1 MISYKCLLEIKR
13 IVELEELKSGEIAFF
28 NNNLVLKDFNGNINY
43 VDIFLGETSFTIYG
57 IRVPV
62 KSSPNDMTD
71 NTIERV
77 LIKRTINNKG
87 EVLDYEYIG
96 DETGLEF
103 NFIEDN
109 EFYGHFES
117 DKLNE
122 MHPFNKMD
130 IQEYQISPTK
140 QYISPSQTSDA
151 IDTQFTKLPLFFK
164 NKQKTKT
171 INGVTF
177 DYYLISDVWFS
188 DFYPVESHLKDDGT
202 YANCIWLETNWRI
215 TNLSEGQIGDS
226 SAFFDGDFVKEA
238 EESNKPTYIINSSV
252 WFDYLYYIYMIKT
265 ASFNPILSSI
275 EETNFSINNAITYVY
290 YEKENT
296 SYKSVFNNID
306 TNKEFTS
313 LIGNITISN
322 FSSDQIVLDI
332 NEADDVVEHI
342 KNNFPDTGLF
352 CLVVTN
358 DISGLSASPMSLS
371 YINNNCAE
379 FYGAITKNVY
389 GYPNRLIFNSYGFL
403 TEPVTYQ
410 NLTSSP
416 NLYLLLIKSI
426 PPLVC
431 GVSNNHITNFGEI
444 SLDNIKNI
452 FPIYFSNGMF
462 RSTSDEYLSN
472 SDYIFSLPYNYSI
485 YIDSGCHSSWF
496 NNSTTKPQNLL
507 SKLRGRLLY
516 YYFNGLFADYKES
529 TNNIISTTVGN
540 KINCIISLE
549 NKKIKQKDIY
559 PNGVEYS
566 SDITNFSEREGCV
579 RGNLN
584 GCIYENSGDSYPWQE
599 YELFTGCL
607 LKDNTITLGWSNFT
621 LNQRDTKFSGYT
633 EYRLNNDC
641 VTRLMFFDD

>member
-43 VDIFLGETSFTIYG
+43 IDIFLGETSFTIYG

-275 EETNFSINNAITYVY
+275 EETDFSINNAITYVY

-358 DISGLSASPMSLS
+358 DISVVG
-371 YINNNCAE
+371 
-379 FYGAITKNVY
+379 G
-389 GYPNRLIFNSYGFL
+389 
-403 TEPVTYQ
+403 
-410 NLTSSP
+410 
-416 NLYLLLIKSI
+416 
-426 PPLVC
+426 
-431 GVSNNHITNFGEI
+431 
-444 SLDNIKNI
+444 
-452 FPIYFSNGMF
+452 
-462 RSTSDEYLSN
+462 
-472 SDYIFSLPYNYSI
+472 
-485 YIDSGCHSSWF
+485 
-496 NNSTTKPQNLL
+496 
-507 SKLRGRLLY
+507 
-516 YYFNGLFADYKES
+516 
-529 TNNIISTTVGN
+529 ISTAAA
-540 KINCIISLE
+540 E
-549 NKKIKQKDIY
+549 AQ
-559 PNGVEYS
+559 YS
-566 SDITNFSEREGCV
+566 A
-579 RGNLN
+579 
-584 GCIYENSGDSYPWQE
+584 
-599 YELFTGCL
+599 
-607 LKDNTITLGWSNFT
+607 
-621 LNQRDTKFSGYT
+621 
-633 EYRLNNDC
+633 
-641 VTRLMFFDD
+641 